1 MPPDREST
9 QATTFQRAVAASLA
23 RRYPLSL
30 AREGDNVGL
39 TVAALREVDR
49 GNSAAIMLCVDLT
62 EQVLC
67 EALAIHAAFV
77 ITYFPMPS
85 HPIRSLST
93 ADVTGRILLNCAQ
106 HNLAVYS
113 VHSAC
118 DHAPGGINDWLAK
131 SLAPGRSRPIV
142 PDVNMPDAGLGRLL
156 ECEVSTPL
164 SLLVERLKQLLQLRH
179 VRLAFGAIVDE
190 QNLARA
196 QEFCFVKTVAVQV
209 GEAAAVLQNIAADVM
224 IASEMSHSDII
235 AANAKGIVVILAG
248 QSTIERGYLGYLS
261 QQLQEEFADSDWNVK
276 VKCSQ
281 IDGNPLAVV

>member
-156 ECEVSTPL
+156 ECE
-164 SLLVERLKQLLQLRH
+164 
-179 VRLAFGAIVDE
+179 
-190 QNLARA
+190 
-196 QEFCFVKTVAVQV
+196 EFCFVKTVAVQV